1 MHHRNRENNLSKNG
15 EGDTAILFNARYIM
29 DYYDYH
35 GTIIS
40 SSSGSNRIPSI
51 DRETGRYP
59 QKIPPNPKRNFR
71 TVEGLDN

>member
-1 MHHRNRENNLSKNG
+1 MRYQNRENNLSKNG
-15 EGDTAILFNARYIM
+15 EGNTAILFNARHMM

-40 SSSGSNRIPSI
+40 SSSGSNRISFI

-59 QKIPPNPKRNFR
+59 QKILPNLKRNFR